1 MQKRR
6 RPARDMRAFLLFF
19 LVVLLLIG
27 ALAFAMTRLVGGC
40 APPADVRALE
50 AVAPTSTKE
59 PIAEEPTTAAPTPS
73 KEAATE
79 APTAE
84 PTPEAAPE
92 PLFTPRTATIRALGD
107 LMMHSEQLKLAR
119 RPGGKYDFHS
129 QYALIR
135 ESLECADYTIANLET
150 TVGLYSDKPYSGYP
164 LFNAPEALLEAVKDS
179 GIDFLTLANNHMLDR
194 YFDGMV
200 QTVNLV
206 EKHGFDFGG
215 ANRSQAEMDA
225 PNVVEVNGIKL
236 GMLCYTQ
243 HTNGMDE
250 HSDARATRY
259 GINYLKNA
267 DFAADVRKLRGAG
280 AEVVIAMVHWGR
292 EYKRSP
298 NAYQK
303 NMAKRMAEAGVD
315 VILGSHPHVVQPA
328 GLVDVP
334 DGKGGTRR
342 MLVAFSLGN
351 FNSFMSASY
360 TDSGVILEFT
370 LTERESG
377 GFDIGG
383 LGFVPTYCWRHSD
396 AVQTLSSAKYYDNPP
411 AGMSAGRASKMRES
425 GRDLAELMGKEVTV
439 LEK

>member
-215 ANRSQAEMDA
+215 ANRTQAEKDA
-225 PNVVEVNGIKL
+225 PKIVDVNGIKL
-236 GMLCYTQ
+236 GMLCYAQ
-243 HTNGMDE
+243 HTNGME
-250 HSDARATRY
+250 RHSSVRAKEY
-259 GINYLKNA
+259 GINYLGKA
-267 DFAADVRKLRGAG
+267 DFAADVKKLRDAG
-280 AEVVIAMVHWGR
+280 AEVVIAIPHWGA
-292 EYKRSP
+292 EYERQP
-298 NAYQK
+298 GTYALT
-303 NMAKRMAEAGVD
+303 MARRMAEAGVD
-315 VILGSHPHVVQPA
+315 VILGSHPHVVQPVRFLEVKLPSGEA
-328 GLVDVP
+328 HR
-334 DGKGGTRR
+334 T
-342 MLVAFSLGN
+342 LVAYSLGN
-351 FNSFMSASY
+351 FISNMSRPF
-360 TDSGVILEFT
+360 TDMGIILEFT
-370 LTERESG
+370 LVEKGTG
-377 GFDIGG
+377 GFSIEDVGY
-383 LGFVPTYCWRHSD
+383 VPVYCWRSGKSIQSLP
-396 AVQTLSSAKYYDNPP
+396 APKYLDSPP
-411 AGMSAGRASKMRES
+411 AGMSSTRVSQMRS
-425 GRDLAELMGKEVTV
+425 GCQALQKLIGSGFPQWTE
-439 LEK
+439 